1 MTQRGTF
8 SSEPVVGRHV
18 VAQTTYP
25 RTMAMDEN
33 QHFGASINEPSVID
47 YHTYLVKSGYN
58 IEPLLFSNYH
68 RRAFSMYNTD
78 RQPTVDVTFLLACRD
93 GSLFQLKTVIQRGP
107 SPATVNQ
114 QDHCGRTGLNH
125 VCANGQLAMLQLL
138 ADLPDLDPNLPDNE
152 GCTPLMMASQAGH
165 VEIVTF
171 LLRVFRE
178 TIVVDQ
184 RNVFG
189 VTALMKASLQG
200 RGRCVKVLLASGA
213 NSLLRDPSRKFCS
226 LDWARFCGRQSCVE
240 ILEKFMKTTVGKACL
255 ANQQKIGGS
264 KDKWSSD
271 PDLQSP
277 LHSNAS
283 LPDIHTGKTTSKH
296 VGGENGWFKQ
306 KTS

>member
-33 QHFGASINEPSVID
+33 QHFGAGINEPSVID

-200 RGRCVKVLLASGA
+200 RGRCVKVLLASEQA
-213 NSLLRDPSRKFCS
+213 VQHLDDLDLDVLAPS
-226 LDWARFCGRQSCVE
+226 
-240 ILEKFMKTTVGKACL
+240 
-255 ANQQKIGGS
+255 
-264 KDKWSSD
+264 
-271 PDLQSP
+271 
-277 LHSNAS
+277 SN
-283 LPDIHTGKTTSKH
+283 
-296 VGGENGWFKQ
+296 
-306 KTS
+306 